1 MIPRTR
7 AYIHCIRR
15 NKFPLPLFQ
24 DETSC
29 KDFPINM
36 SLCCL
41 NKTDVSVG
49 NIFVWFY
56 FCTKVR
62 LDAGAKANLAFQGK
76 PNSHPGNEFTLP
88 AQAEVAVCTLSTNLY
103 PTKVV

>member
-24 DETSC
+24 DDTSG

-36 SLCCL
+36 SLCYL
-41 NKTDVSVG
+41 NKMDVSVG
-49 NIFVWFY
+49 NIFIWFY
-56 FCTKVR
+56 FCTKAR
-62 LDAGAKANLAFQGK
+62 LDARAKGNLEMAFQGK
-76 PNSHPGNEFTLP
+76 PNSHPGNEFTLL
-88 AQAEVAVCTLSTNLY
+88 A
-103 PTKVV
+103 